1 MAHDAPSRLTR
12 PRPPSGSAAKARKP
26 MKHKAFRT
34 VAVVLTAGGAA
45 LGLSATAEAAGVS
58 GPAIYVNHV
67 LYRTVATPTDLSGTG
82 APAQSWDTI
91 YSFFGAQKS
100 VATAAPGDPGF
111 NGGRWQVHK
120 VSTPGGYAAALADG
134 DLDGNGVLD
143 SAAEVDAA
151 MATGALVDD
160 GIVKYFVCTLNK
172 VPA

>member
-1 MAHDAPSRLTR
+1 MNRKAFRIIGAIATTGVAGLGL
-12 PRPPSGSAAKARKP
+12 GSAAYA
-26 MKHKAFRT
+26 
-34 VAVVLTAGGAA
+34 
-45 LGLSATAEAAGVS
+45 SGVS

-67 LYRTVATPTDLSGTG
+67 LYRTVVTPTDLSGTG

-91 YSFFGAQKS
+91 YNFFGAQPS

-120 VSTPGGYAAALADG
+120 VSTPGGYGAALTAG

-143 SAAEVDAA
+143 SAAEIQAA
-151 MATGALVDD
+151 LASGALVDD

-172 VPA
+172 VPASH

>member
-1 MAHDAPSRLTR
+1 MNR
-12 PRPPSGSAAKARKP
+12 
-26 MKHKAFRT
+26 KAFRI
-34 VAVVLTAGGAA
+34 AGVIATSGVAA
-45 LGLSATAEAAGVS
+45 LGLGSTAYASGVS
-58 GPAIYVNHV
+58 GPAIYVDHV

-91 YSFFGAQKS
+91 YNFFGAQPS

-120 VSTPGGYAAALADG
+120 VSTPDGYGAALAAG

-143 SAAEVDAA
+143 SASEIQAA
-151 MATGALVDD
+151 LASGALVDD

-172 VPA
+172 VPAHP

>member
-1 MAHDAPSRLTR
+1 MNR
-12 PRPPSGSAAKARKP
+12 
-26 MKHKAFRT
+26 KAFRT
-34 VAVVLTAGGAA
+34 AAALLAAGGAA
-45 LGLSATAEAAGVS
+45 VALSPSALAGGVS
-58 GPAIYVNHV
+58 GPAIYVDHV
-67 LYRTVATPTDLSGTG
+67 LYRTVATPTELSGTG

-91 YSFFGAQKS
+91 YNFFGAQRS
-100 VATAAPGDPGF
+100 VATAAPGDPGY

-172 VPA
+172 VPAAG